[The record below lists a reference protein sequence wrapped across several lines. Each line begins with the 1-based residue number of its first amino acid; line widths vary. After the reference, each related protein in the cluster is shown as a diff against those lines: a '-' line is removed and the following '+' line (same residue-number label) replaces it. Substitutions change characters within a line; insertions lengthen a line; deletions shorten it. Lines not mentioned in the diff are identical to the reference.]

1 MSPRHAPPPHDG
13 SLGAEAVFAG
23 QVDAS
28 TARADDVLLWDDDA
42 VILRVAVA
50 LRAGE
55 AEDPAAA

>member
-28 TARADDVLLWDDDA
+28 TARADDVLLWDDDS
-42 VILRVAVA
+42 VILRAAGALGAV
-50 LRAGE
+50 E
-55 AEDPAAA
+55 VPDPAA